1 MTEESKIVEKVVS
14 RLTDLRLSLS
24 PQERFFLDELIIG
37 GRAEVTGHKFE
48 VGGEWTGKIAIDDDQ
63 YKVEF

>member
-1 MTEESKIVEKVVS
+1 MSEESKIVEKVVS

-24 PQERFFLDELIIG
+24 PQERVFLDQLVIG

-48 VGGEWTGKIAIDDDQ
+48 LGGEWSGKIAIDDER

>member
-1 MTEESKIVEKVVS
+1 MSEESKIVEKVVS

-24 PQERFFLDELIIG
+24 PQERVFLDQLVIG

-48 VGGEWTGKIAIDDDQ
+48 LGGDWSGKIAIDDEQ